1 MTHSSAPLKVASLFS
16 GIGGIELGLRAA
28 GHEVELFVERD
39 ACARK
44 VLENQFSGVALHD
57 DVTTLKALPRQID
70 LLAAGFPCQDISQAG
85 RVGGL
90 AGTRSGLVEHV
101 FRLLK
106 KRPVRWVLLENV
118 AFLLRAKR
126 GRVLHD
132 LLASF
137 EALGYRWAYRVVD
150 SQAFGVPQ
158 RRERVFILASQNE
171 DPRPILF
178 NGAITRRS
186 SRWRRPPA
194 IGFYWSEGNGGL
206 GFAENAVPPLKSGSN
221 AGGAIPPAIL
231 LPDGDVI
238 KPDIR
243 DAERFQGFTP
253 DWTASARSARERWRL
268 VGNAVTVPVAEW
280 VGRGLGA
287 APSALEFETTP
298 QEEGRAWPRAA
309 FNVDG
314 VRRGADLSPFPFWRK
329 RPRLENFL
337 RYRGALL
344 SERAI
349 AGFLARARAST
360 LTMPPGFLERLE
372 VHRAR
377 MQDAAE

>member
-1 MTHSSAPLKVASLFS
+1 MTHESPPLKVASLFS
-16 GIGGIELGLRAA
+16 GIGGIELGLGAA
-28 GHEVELFVERD
+28 GHEVQLFVERD

-44 VLENQFSGVALHD
+44 VLASQFHGVRLHD
-57 DVTTLKALPRQID
+57 DVATLSELPAETD

-90 AGTRSGLVEHV
+90 DGTRSGLVAHV
-101 FRLLK
+101 FRLLEQ
-106 KRPVRWVLLENV
+106 RPVRWVLLENV

-126 GRVLHD
+126 GRVLHE
-132 LLASF
+132 LLARF
-137 EALGYRWAYRVVD
+137 EALDYGWAYRVVD

-158 RRERVFILASQNE
+158 RRERVFILASQEE

-178 NGAITRRS
+178 NGAITRRA
-186 SRWRRPPA
+186 SRWSQPPA

-206 GFAENAVPPLKSGSN
+206 GFAEDAVPPLKSGSN

-231 LPDGDVI
+231 LPDGSVI

-243 DAERFQGFTP
+243 DAERFQGFAP
-253 DWTASARSARERWRL
+253 DWTASARSHRERWRL

-280 VGRGLGA
+280 VGRGLRA
-287 APSALEFETTP
+287 VDDPVEFETTL
-298 QEEGRAWPRAA
+298 QEDGRPWPRAA

-314 VRRGADLSPFPFWRK
+314 VRRGGDLSPFPFWRK
-329 RPRLENFL
+329 RDRLEKFL
-337 RYRGALL
+337 RYPGALL

-372 VHRAR
+372 AHRAR